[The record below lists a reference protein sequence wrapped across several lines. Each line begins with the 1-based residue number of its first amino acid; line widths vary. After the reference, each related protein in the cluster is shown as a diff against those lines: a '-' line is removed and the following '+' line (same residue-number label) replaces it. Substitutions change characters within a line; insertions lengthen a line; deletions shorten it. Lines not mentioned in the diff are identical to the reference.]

1 MASVLSPG
9 TLAEGSYTGTYTLR
23 FRDVN
28 LPGGTNTRDLA
39 LTMNVIVVPEPGAI
53 ALAGIGI
60 AAAWAYRRRRS

>member
-1 MASVLSPG
+1 VLSPG
-9 TLAEGSYTGTYTLR
+9 TLAERSYTGTYTLR

-60 AAAWAYRRRRS
+60 AAAAYALRRRRA